1 MELRI
6 TTFQE
11 VQIYD
16 YFVTGYI
23 YSDSRCFAFA
33 FVGGFQK
40 RLKNGEIL
48 SGGGSYYR
56 LKRKDGCL

>member
-1 MELRI
+1 MELRTI
-6 TTFQE
+6 TFQE

-16 YFVTGYI
+16 YFIAGYI
-23 YSDSRCFAFA
+23 YSDSRCSAFV
-33 FVGGFQK
+33 FVGGLQQ

-48 SGGGSYYR
+48 SGGGSYHC